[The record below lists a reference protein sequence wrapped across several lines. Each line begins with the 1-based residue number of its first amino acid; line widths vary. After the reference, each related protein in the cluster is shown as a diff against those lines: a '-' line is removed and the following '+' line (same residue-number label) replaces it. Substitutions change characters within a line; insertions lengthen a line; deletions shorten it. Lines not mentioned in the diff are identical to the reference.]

1 MRAICNTETF
11 SRRLQ
16 LVSRGVSAR
25 STIQLLGGILVEA
38 GGEALKLSATDME
51 ISIQTSSPAEVEGEG
66 RVVIPARIFNDIVRS
81 LPGGSFSLEHDAS
94 EGTVRLVAGE
104 NEYRIRAYAAD
115 DYPQLPVFPEEGTF
129 RMSGESLVETVEK
142 VSRSYSRDETRPVLT
157 GILISFEDSRVRMVT
172 TDSYR
177 LSIKETELA
186 TTAFE
191 GTREAIIPARAMQEV
206 SRIFGSEG
214 EEDVEVSLSENQAL
228 FKVGDVIFGT
238 RLIDGN
244 FPEYRR
250 LLPSDFEREIA
261 IPREELIG
269 TLRRVNLF
277 AARQT
282 PPVPVSLSFSE
293 GSVEVIVRNGEVG
306 DAHERLSASSEDDFL
321 ISFNPS
327 YLLDGVSAI
336 DSEKV
341 VFKLNEPLKPGL
353 IVPEENG
360 NGEEPDFLYLIM
372 PMQGPAGTTLGQAL
386 KVASLVGSGGEAK
399 VLIQAG
405 EILVNGEVETRRGRK
420 LEEGDVVEVG
430 EERLEVR

>member
-1 MRAICNTETF
+1 MRAVCNTETF
-11 SRRLQ
+11 GKKLA

-25 STIQLLGGILVEA
+25 STIQLLGGILLEA
-38 GGEALKLSATDME
+38 GDGAVRMSATDME
-51 ISIQTSSPAEVEGEG
+51 ISVQTSSPAEVEEDG

-81 LPGGSFSLEHDAS
+81 LPGGSFSLEHDDS
-94 EGTVRLVAGE
+94 GGTVRLAAGE

-115 DYPQLPVFPEEGTF
+115 DFPQLPGFDAETAF
-129 RMSGESLVETVEK
+129 KMSGEVLVETVEK

-157 GILISFEDSRVRMVT
+157 GILISFEDNRVRMVT

-191 GTREAIIPARAMQEV
+191 GSREAIIPARAMQEV

-214 EEDVEVSLSENQAL
+214 EEEVEVSLSENQAL
-228 FKVGDVIFGT
+228 FRIGDVLFGT

-250 LLPSDFEREIA
+250 LLPTTFEREISVE
-261 IPREELIG
+261 REELMS

-277 AARQT
+277 AQRQT

-293 GSVEVIVRNGEVG
+293 GAVEVIVKNGEIG
-306 DAHERLSASSEDDFL
+306 EAHERLPATSEDDFL

-327 YLLDGVSAI
+327 YLLDGVSAV
-336 DSEKV
+336 DTEKV
-341 VFKLNEPLKPGL
+341 VFRLNEALKPGL
-353 IVPEENG
+353 IVPGANG
-360 NGEEPDFLYLIM
+360 EGDEEPDFLYLIM
-372 PMQGPAGTTLGQAL
+372 PMRDP
-386 KVASLVGSGGEAK
+386 SLS
-399 VLIQAG
+399 
-405 EILVNGEVETRRGRK
+405 
-420 LEEGDVVEVG
+420 
-430 EERLEVR
+430 

>member
-11 SRRLQ
+11 GRKLQ

-25 STIQLLGGILVEA
+25 STIQLLGGILLEA
-38 GGEALKLSATDME
+38 QGDELKLSATNME

-66 RVVIPARIFNDIVRS
+66 RVVRPARIFNDIVRS
-81 LPGGSFSLEHDAS
+81 LPGGEFTLGHDVS
-94 EGTVRLVAGE
+94 EGMVRLAAGE
-104 NEYRIRAYAAD
+104 NEYRIRTFAAD
-115 DYPQLPVFPEEGTF
+115 DYPQLPKFPEEGTF
-129 RMSGESLVETVEK
+129 SMPGESLVETVEK

-186 TTAFE
+186 TAPFD
-191 GTREAIIPARAMQEV
+191 GPKEAIIPARAMQEV
-206 SRIFGSEG
+206 SRIFSGSD
-214 EEDVEVSLSENQAL
+214 EESIEVSLSENQAL
-228 FKVGDVIFGT
+228 FRIGDVVFGT

-250 LLPSDFEREIA
+250 LLPSDFERKIA
-261 IPREELIG
+261 VSREKLIE

-293 GSVEVIVRNGEVG
+293 GAVEVIVKNGEVG
-306 DAHERLSASSEDDFL
+306 DAHERLEASSEDEFV

-336 DSEKV
+336 DSDEV
-341 VFKLNEPLKPGL
+341 VFKLNEALKPGL
-353 IVPEENG
+353 IVPQLNG
-360 NGEEPDFLYLIM
+360 DEGEPDFLYLIM
-372 PMQGPAGTTLGQAL
+372 PMRDP
-386 KVASLVGSGGEAK
+386 SRS
-399 VLIQAG
+399 
-405 EILVNGEVETRRGRK
+405 
-420 LEEGDVVEVG
+420 
-430 EERLEVR
+430 

>member
-1 MRAICNTETF
+1 MRAVCNTETF
-11 SRRLQ
+11 GRKLQ

-25 STIQLLGGILVEA
+25 STIQLLGGILLEA
-38 GGEALKLSATDME
+38 EGEALKLSATDME
-51 ISIQTSSPAEVEGEG
+51 ISIQTSSPAEIEEEG

-81 LPGGSFSLEHDAS
+81 LPGGQFTLEHESS
-94 EGTVRLVAGE
+94 EGTVRLAAGE
-104 NEYRIRAYAAD
+104 NEYRIRTYAAD
-115 DYPQLPVFPEEGTF
+115 DYPQLPEFAEEGTF
-129 RMSGESLVETVEK
+129 RMPGESLVETVEK

-186 TTAFE
+186 TTPFE
-191 GTREAIIPARAMQEV
+191 GSREAIIPARAMQEV
-206 SRIFGSEG
+206 SRIFSGSDED
-214 EEDVEVSLSENQAL
+214 DVEVSLSENQAL
-228 FKVGDVIFGT
+228 FRIGDVVFGT

-250 LLPSDFEREIA
+250 LLPSGFEREIA
-261 IPREELIG
+261 VSRERLIE

-293 GSVEVIVRNGEVG
+293 GAVEVIVRNGEVG
-306 DAHERLSASSEDDFL
+306 DAHERLEASSEDDFL

-336 DSEKV
+336 DSDEV
-341 VFKLNEPLKPGL
+341 VFKLNEALKPGL
-353 IVPEENG
+353 IVPQSNG
-360 NGEEPDFLYLIM
+360 DEAEPDFLYLIM
-372 PMQGPAGTTLGQAL
+372 PMRDP
-386 KVASLVGSGGEAK
+386 SRS
-399 VLIQAG
+399 
-405 EILVNGEVETRRGRK
+405 
-420 LEEGDVVEVG
+420 
-430 EERLEVR
+430 

>member
-1 MRAICNTETF
+1 MRAICNTEIF

-25 STIQLLGGILVEA
+25 STIQLLGGILLEA
-38 GGEALKLSATDME
+38 GAEALKLSATDME
-51 ISIQTSSPAEVEGEG
+51 ISIQTSSPAEVEGDG

-81 LPGGSFSLEHDAS
+81 LPGGSFELDYDTS
-94 EGTVRLVAGE
+94 EGTVRLVAGD

-115 DYPQLPVFPEEGTF
+115 DYPQLPVFPEEDTF
-129 RMSGESLVETVEK
+129 RMSGDSLVETVEK

-191 GTREAIIPARAMQEV
+191 GSREAIIPARAMQEV
-206 SRIFGSEG
+206 SRIFSSEG

-228 FKVGDVIFGT
+228 FGIGDVVFGT

-306 DAHERLSASSEDDFL
+306 DAHERLSASSEDEFL

-360 NGEEPDFLYLIM
+360 GEPDFLYLIM
-372 PMQGPAGTTLGQAL
+372 PMRDP
-386 KVASLVGSGGEAK
+386 SR
-399 VLIQAG
+399 
-405 EILVNGEVETRRGRK
+405 N
-420 LEEGDVVEVG
+420 
-430 EERLEVR
+430 

>member
-1 MRAICNTETF
+1 MRATCNTEAF
-11 SRRLQ
+11 GRKLQ

-25 STIQLLGGILVEA
+25 STIQLLGGILLEA
-38 GGEALKLSATDME
+38 LGEELKLSATDME
-51 ISIQTSSPAEVEGEG
+51 ISIQTSAPAEVEGEG

-81 LPGGSFSLEHDAS
+81 LPAGQFTLEHEAS
-94 EGTVRLVAGE
+94 EGTVRLAAGE
-104 NEYRIRAYAAD
+104 NEYRIRTYAAD
-115 DYPQLPVFPEEGTF
+115 DYPQLPEFREEGSF
-129 RMSGESLVETVEK
+129 RMPGGSLVETVEK

-186 TTAFE
+186 TTPFE
-191 GTREAIIPARAMQEV
+191 EPKEAIIPARAMQEV
-206 SRIFGSEG
+206 SRIFSGPDG
-214 EEDVEVSLSENQAL
+214 EEDIEVALSENQAL
-228 FKVGDVIFGT
+228 FRIGDVVFGT

-250 LLPSDFEREIA
+250 LLPSGFEREIA
-261 IPREELIG
+261 VSREELIG

-306 DAHERLSASSEDDFL
+306 DAHERLPASSEDEFL

-336 DSEKV
+336 DSDEV
-341 VFKLNEPLKPGL
+341 VFKLNEALKPGL
-353 IVPEENG
+353 IVPQSNG
-360 NGEEPDFLYLIM
+360 GEPDFQYLIM
-372 PMQGPAGTTLGQAL
+372 PMRDP
-386 KVASLVGSGGEAK
+386 SRS
-399 VLIQAG
+399 
-405 EILVNGEVETRRGRK
+405 
-420 LEEGDVVEVG
+420 
-430 EERLEVR
+430 